1 MVKDSNANNQSTQ
14 PLERER
20 EREREREETKQK
32 TIGAQKD
39 IIVESRLNHSIG
51 PLSPSRIE
59 RPR

>member
-14 PLERER
+14 PL

>member
-14 PLERER
+14 PLER

-59 RPR
+59 SPR

>member
-14 PLERER
+14 PL

-39 IIVESRLNHSIG
+39 IIVESGLNHSIG

>member
-14 PLERER
+14 PLER

>member
-14 PLERER
+14 PLER

-39 IIVESRLNHSIG
+39 IIVESRLIHSIG

>member
-14 PLERER
+14 PL
-20 EREREREETKQK
+20 EREREETKQK